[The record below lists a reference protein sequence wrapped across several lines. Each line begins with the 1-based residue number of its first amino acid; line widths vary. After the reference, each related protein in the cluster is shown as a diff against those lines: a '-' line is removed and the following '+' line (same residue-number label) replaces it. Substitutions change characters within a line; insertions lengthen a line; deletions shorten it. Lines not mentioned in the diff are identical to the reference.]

1 MSSIINMLKV
11 RGLTAVD
18 LEITEPY
25 WPAPKLGSR
34 DSFVSFSKFF
44 LSLTKL
50 IDIGI
55 HQINKSYGTRF
66 FLIAKSQY
74 L

>member
-1 MSSIINMLKV
+1 M
-11 RGLTAVD
+11 
-18 LEITEPY
+18 EITEPY
-25 WPAPKLGSR
+25 WPAPRLGSR
-34 DSFVSFSKFF
+34 DSFVSPSKFV

-55 HQINKSYGTRF
+55 HKLNKSYGTRF
-66 FLIAKSQY
+66 FLIAKSNS